1 MFRNATHV
9 LKRTPCQAVQSVFA
23 AQTRGMATAQ
33 QLNARIK
40 VVGNIKKITKA
51 MKMVAAAKLRS
62 VQNQLELVRN
72 FQAGVTNVWPQTSPN
87 VEPDNTTLV
96 LITSDRGLCGSIN
109 SAVAKQGRSLI
120 NEMVANKKNVS
131 VVLIGDKGKQALE
144 RLYSRAFSLSVS
156 ESYKSKVMSFKQVA
170 MVTDSVL
177 EHVPADRYEFAYNRF
192 KNLLSFETM
201 RERNYSYA
209 ALTGAAGGA
218 NPLAKYEVE
227 DGGGYR
233 DILRNLF
240 EFRLGVRLFHLLQE
254 NATSEQSSRM
264 NAMGNSSKN
273 AGVMQDAL
281 KLLYNRTRQAKITT
295 ELIEI
300 ISGAVVAEDGAKK
313 KA

>member
-1 MFRNATHV
+1 MFRNATRV
-9 LKRTPCQAVQSVFA
+9 LKHTPCQAMQSVFTV
-23 AQTRGMATAQ
+23 QKRGMATAQ

-72 FQAGVTNVWPQTSPN
+72 FQAGVTNVWPQTAA
-87 VEPDNTTLV
+87 VAEPDNMAII

-120 NEMVANKKNVS
+120 NEAIANKKNVS

-144 RLYSRAFSLSVS
+144 RLYSRTFAFSVS

-170 MVTDSVL
+170 MVTDAVL
-177 EHVPADRYEFAYNRF
+177 EQVPADRYEFAYNRF
-192 KNLLSFETM
+192 KNLLSFETT
-201 RERNYSYA
+201 RERNYSYGS
-209 ALTGAAGGA
+209 LTSAVGT
-218 NPLAKYEVE
+218 NPLAKFEVE

-240 EFRLGVRLFHLLQE
+240 EFRLGIRLFHLLQE

-313 KA
+313 KS